1 MRLNS
6 ETTVQNLVKPFSNTL
21 SLKLL
26 IFLKFGKYKWIF
38 EWEKV
43 DLARGDGTTP
53 LYKVKIESNFI
64 LQQNKML
71 SRLKFN
77 FLILLSLQPDNFKY

>member
-1 MRLNS
+1 MN
-6 ETTVQNLVKPFSNTL
+6 
-21 SLKLL
+21 
-26 IFLKFGKYKWIF
+26 F

-43 DLARGDGTTP
+43 DLARGDGATP
-53 LYKVKIESNFI
+53 LYKGKIEPNFI

-77 FLILLSLQPDNFKY
+77 FLLLLSLQPDKIKY